1 MKVWDRGVRLGHWT
15 LAASVAIAWLS
26 TIAALTA
33 VGIAGAWHQ
42 PAGYVALA
50 VVLLR
55 VLWGIVAPNRYAR
68 FAQFVRAPHATWAY
82 ARDVLAHREPR
93 YLGHNPLGAWMIV
106 ALMGC
111 VVGLALTGW
120 LYTTDRFWADETVDA
135 IHQVL
140 AWTLLGLVALHV
152 AGVVLTSIRQRENLV
167 RAMCSG
173 EKAAPRDADIA

>member
-111 VVGLALTGW
+111 VAGLALTGW
-120 LYTTDRFWADETVDA
+120 LYTTDAFFGDATVETVHEA
-135 IHQVL
+135 FAWAML
-140 AWTLLGLVALHV
+140 ALVALHV
-152 AGVVLTSIRQRENLV
+152 AGVIATGRTHGESLV
-167 RAMCSG
+167 AALWHGRKRAPQPG
-173 EKAAPRDADIA
+173 DIN